1 MVMNDDDPSDEE
13 ACCNERPSLQRL
25 WREGGNQR
33 QELHRL
39 QGEGSQDTDNPGLEK
54 EEKTLD
60 YDPPPSSQMGPG
72 MVQQSQAV
80 CGECDGRGEIIPP
93 SSRSAA

>member
-13 ACCNERPSLQRL
+13 ACGDERPGVQRL
-25 WREGGNQR
+25 WREGGNQC

-54 EEKTLD
+54 EEKKLD
-60 YDPPPSSQMGPG
+60 YASQMGPG